1 MKAVIGKFRFTSQVS
16 VFPYTGLRN
25 CFFYQGKVENRE
37 NYAGLS
43 QLIVQS
49 GILAGDRDVF
59 VFAVM
64 GGQYAKLMA
73 IDQCLITLV
82 GEKASDVLEFF
93 E

>member
-1 MKAVIGKFRFTSQVS
+1 
-16 VFPYTGLRN
+16 RN

-43 QLIVQS
+43 QLILQS
-49 GILAGDRDVF
+49 GIIAGDRDVF
-59 VFAVM
+59 VFAVA
-64 GGQYAKLMA
+64 GDHYAKLMA

-82 GEKASDVLEFF
+82 GEKAGEVLQFF

>member
-1 MKAVIGKFRFTSQVS
+1 MKAVIGKFRLTAQVS

-25 CFFYQGKVENRE
+25 CFFYQGEVENRE

-49 GILAGDRDVF
+49 GIIAGDRDVF
-59 VFAVM
+59 IFSVT
-64 GGQYAKLMA
+64 GGHYAKLVA
-73 IDQCLITLV
+73 LDQCLITLV
-82 GEKASDVLEFF
+82 GEKAREVLQFF